1 MAKSNTGKIEGH
13 QARSADQR
21 ALVFGAGVSEVVKQ
35 NRIGSFC
42 SPSFGSQPQISRS
55 KNRRLVLNSFRG
67 EFSTLWFSKSLE
79 SRVVD
84 QSITY

>member
-21 ALVFGAGVSEVVKQ
+21 ALVFGAGVSKVVKQ

-42 SPSFGSQPQISRS
+42 SPSATDFQKQKQKTGS
-55 KNRRLVLNSFRG
+55 
-67 EFSTLWFSKSLE
+67 EFL
-79 SRVVD
+79 
-84 QSITY
+84 

>member
-42 SPSFGSQPQISRS
+42 SPSF
-55 KNRRLVLNSFRG
+55 
-67 EFSTLWFSKSLE
+67 LE
-79 SRVVD
+79 SAAD
-84 QSITY
+84 FQKLKQKTGSEFL